1 MKILKSES
9 FEALFICCFMME
21 RLATW
26 ECQRQLRYFYVS
38 NMRIFAFTAMDY
50 SLSINNLINYILI
63 TATLHCLVTKRS
75 IVTFDRQSA
84 FNQIMS
90 IP

>member
-1 MKILKSES
+1 
-9 FEALFICCFMME
+9 MME

-38 NMRIFAFTAMDY
+38 NMRIFALTAMDY

-63 TATLHCLVTKRS
+63 TAALHCCSLSRKEVLSRS
-75 IVTFDRQSA
+75 TVRVRLIKSCRSLELTTH
-84 FNQIMS
+84 
-90 IP
+90 